1 MGIGDWWKRQKTES
15 ITLESVEIEWL
26 GLKGKWVADR
36 AQQDASW
43 QLYVELITR
52 VSLQPLKSDE
62 GLLREGLASLHS
74 LFGET
79 RRILKEHGPGV
90 ARPLGGGTLSLGRI
104 AVEVL
109 NQRLRPVLA
118 KWHPL
123 LQAYEA
129 ERPQS
134 ASALEHENAWP
145 RAHELRTEFEKLRHH
160 ILDYADLLAR
170 ASGIKPIHSSGKR

>member
-1 MGIGDWWKRQKTES
+1 MSIKGWWRTRQTES

-36 AQQDASW
+36 AQQEASW

-52 VSLQPLKSDE
+52 ISLQSLKADE
-62 GLLREGLASLHS
+62 GLLREALTSLYS

-90 ARPLGGGTLSLGRI
+90 ARPLGGGTLSLGQI

-109 NQRLRPVLA
+109 NQRLRPILA

-129 ERPQS
+129 TRPPNASPRDFERDWS
-134 ASALEHENAWP
+134 
-145 RAHELRTEFEKLRHH
+145 RAHDLRDELEKLRNHVSQ
-160 ILDYADLLAR
+160 YADLLAR
-170 ASGIKPIHSSGKR
+170 SCGIKPIHSGSQK

>member
-36 AQQDASW
+36 AQQEASW

-52 VSLQPLKSDE
+52 ISLQPLKSGE
-62 GLLREGLASLHS
+62 GLLREGLSSLYS

-79 RRILKEHGPGV
+79 RKILKEHGPRV
-90 ARPLGGGTLSLGRI
+90 AKPLGGGTLSLGQI

-109 NQRLRPVLA
+109 NQRLRPLLA

-123 LQAYEA
+123 LQAYEN

-134 ASALEHENAWP
+134 VSPLEECPAPRSITLSPSDSWLSA
-145 RAHELRTEFEKLRHH
+145 RT
-160 ILDYADLLAR
+160 A
-170 ASGIKPIHSSGKR
+170 KR